1 MVTLNKKLSNC
12 TGFEW
17 EQGNITKNWEKHD
30 VSTGECEQIFFN
42 KPIIVQRDKVQRDK
56 KHSEFENRY
65 YALGKTDVN
74 RLLFLVFTIR
84 NDKIRTISARDMT
97 ESEIERYLK

>member
-1 MVTLNKKLSNC
+1 MVTLNKKLSHC

-17 EQGNITKNWEKHD
+17 DQGNITKNWEKHD

-42 KPIIVQRDKVQRDK
+42 KPIIVQRDK
-56 KHSEFENRY
+56 KHSKFENRY
-65 YALGKTDVN
+65 YALGKTDAD
-74 RLLFLVFTIR
+74 RLLFLVFTIQ
-84 NDKIRTISARDMT
+84 NDKIRIISARDMT